1 MKMYLPKDHKDKMK
15 SKGMKSK
22 AKKKKKHWNPCYL
35 TCIKQIRNTLKGIIN
50 LIS

>member
-22 AKKKKKHWNPCYL
+22 EKKNALESMLFNMHKTN
-35 TCIKQIRNTLKGIIN
+35 
-50 LIS
+50 